1 MLKKILNVIG
11 RILKGI
17 SCRSACCIESSC
29 NRKEKNEIIDDVVE
43 IAHEVID
50 GYKVAWV

>member
-1 MLKKILNVIG
+1 MLKKIVNVIG

-29 NRKEKNEIIDDVVE
+29 NRKEKNQIIDDVVE
-43 IAHEVID
+43 IAHDIID
-50 GYKVAWV
+50 GVKVAYV

>member
-29 NRKEKNEIIDDVVE
+29 NRREKNEIIDDVVE

-50 GYKVAWV
+50 GLKISWV

>member
-17 SCRSACCIESSC
+17 SCRSTCCIESSC

-50 GYKVAWV
+50 VLKISWV

>member
-29 NRKEKNEIIDDVVE
+29 NRRERNEIIDDVVE

-50 GYKVAWV
+50 GYKVAYV